1 MSTFSFA
8 KNSMTFWIVSVSDPM
23 SVGLLHWILFFV
35 EPVALTNK
43 FESQS
48 ILVINNVWQTSL
60 IVFSRPALRQE

>member
-8 KNSMTFWIVSVSDPM
+8 KHSMTFWIVSVSDPM
-23 SVGLLHWILFFV
+23 SVGLLLWILFFA

>member
-23 SVGLLHWILFFV
+23 SVGLLLWILFFA

-43 FESQS
+43 FESKS
-48 ILVINNVWQTSL
+48 ILVFNNVCQTSL